1 MGIKID
7 VFDLFFNTPDVGVR
21 NEKKI
26 IFFCVNNGA
35 WGGSKR
41 INWP

>member
-7 VFDLFFNTPDVGVR
+7 VFDLFFNTPDVGER

-26 IFFCVNNGA
+26 IFFLCQ
-35 WGGSKR
+35 
-41 INWP
+41 